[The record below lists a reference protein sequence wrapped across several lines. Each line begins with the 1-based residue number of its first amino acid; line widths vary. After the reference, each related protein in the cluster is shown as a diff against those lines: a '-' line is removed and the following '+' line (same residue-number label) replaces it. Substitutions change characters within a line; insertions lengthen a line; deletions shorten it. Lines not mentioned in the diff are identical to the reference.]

1 MPDAEAVAFPV
12 EVSGSFPA
20 GGRVPGRI
28 ESAETRPGVVA
39 RTLGTASYPDGGT
52 PEDVTFA
59 VNSLHKSGVR
69 RSVMSIRFRPMF
81 AALLCTALVAVTA
94 FAQSANYTTGGIA
107 GKVRDKAGAGLPG
120 VTVTA
125 TNPDTGQKRT
135 TYTDNNGDYSFNL
148 LTPGTYSVAAEL
160 QGLGKATVSHTT
172 VLLGSTTRA
181 NLELV
186 PQVSEEV
193 SVSAAAPL
201 IDTQQTG
208 LTQSVTSRQ
217 IDTLPILGRDF
228 RSLALLTP
236 GVTGASYDGAITAN
250 GARSLSTDYNID
262 GASSNND
269 FYGYQTGGNRAPF
282 TFSQAAIKEF
292 QVIRTEYDPEYGR
305 GVGAVVN
312 AITKSGS
319 NDFHGSVFFFDRK
332 KSWAAKRPLVF
343 NTNIGGTTYPLK
355 VSDSFLAK
363 DVTQPG
369 FVLGGPVLRDKVF
382 FFVGYDSMTTDQP
395 AIIGNDMRTYSQFLK
410 LTPEQQ
416 QTALSKIQTNVGAP
430 YETGLAYTQHNKLK
444 TYLVKFDGFFTSNNR
459 WSLRDNIVR
468 YDITNSGNTSS
479 FGLNQT
485 NTTDKFY
492 QIVFED
498 DAVLTDNLFNQFITQ
513 LGRDQN
519 PVTSVYGG
527 TEFAINFGTTQYFG
541 FNDTTP
547 STADEKKFQLKD
559 TLQYQVK
566 NHSLKAGFELLH
578 RHLYDA
584 FPRYAKGYFY
594 FSSLLD
600 WVNNTPNNFTQAYG
614 PNNGDVAW
622 YTDLWSGYINDS
634 IHVNPRLT
642 VDVGLRYDYEK
653 TPRPPSN
660 AYPQHPEFLSQIKD
674 DKNNFGPRVSF
685 AWDVRGDGRSV
696 LRGGTGKFYE
706 YMPDILMAGPIQGI
720 SRSLITSSFTCARQ
734 TCPNYPDIFSPE
746 DFLANAAGVTNLV
759 TIGSNY
765 QAQNAWRTSLQY
777 EQRFGNNFSVG
788 VSAVYSKLDH
798 IQGTKNINLVPT
810 GYSLGN
816 MTVYDY
822 NSSTNPARPYS
833 DLGIVRELTSNEQAW
848 YRAQTIEFHRLATAD
863 SRLSWDLSYTHS
875 QSIDME
881 TNSRSTS
888 TTFLIDPNNPRLS
901 EGPSDNDIKHRIVG
915 DVIYQLPWGFEVSMV
930 AFWHSGF
937 PYTNGI
943 YFSCSG
949 CAANSL
955 TGQPSTSV
963 AAQYTPV
970 FVDGNGQVIDITA
983 ANGFTLP
990 QFSEFIASK
999 NGRLMQ
1005 RNSMRQPSVY
1015 DADLRLTKKFNLT
1028 HGVRLEIL
1036 GEVFN
1041 VLNRSMRVVTGAN
1054 TDSFRVTYNA
1064 STQKYAITKYN
1075 TYVNG
1080 NPVNTFGREQGY
1092 SNEVSPRQFQIGVK
1106 INF

>member
-1 MPDAEAVAFPV
+1 MHMRRLELQRWAAV
-12 EVSGSFPA
+12 
-20 GGRVPGRI
+20 
-28 ESAETRPGVVA
+28 
-39 RTLGTASYPDGGT
+39 L
-52 PEDVTFA
+52 FA
-59 VNSLHKSGVR
+59 VVLTVGLA
-69 RSVMSIRFRPMF
+69 SV
-81 AALLCTALVAVTA
+81 AL
-94 FAQSANYTTGGIA
+94 AQSVNYTTGSIA
-107 GKVRDKAGAGLPG
+107 GTVRDDLGAGLPG

-125 TNPDTGQKRT
+125 TGLDTGQTRT
-135 TYTDNNGDYSFNL
+135 TFTGKDGEYDFNL
-148 LTPGTYSVAAEL
+148 LPPGNYKVVAEL
-160 QGLGKATVSHTT
+160 PGLGRSNVPSAT
-172 VLLGSTTRA
+172 VLLGTTTRIDLKLA
-181 NLELV
+181 
-186 PQVSEEV
+186 PKVSETMTIT
-193 SVSAAAPL
+193 AAAPL

-217 IDTLPILGRDF
+217 IDSLPLLGRDF
-228 RSLALLTP
+228 RSLAVLTP

-292 QVIRTEYDPEYGR
+292 QVIRTQYDPEYGR

-312 AITKSGS
+312 AITKSGT
-319 NDFHGSVFFFDRK
+319 NKFHGSIFYFDRK
-332 KSWAAKRPLVF
+332 KSWAATRPLVF
-343 NTNIGGTTYPLK
+343 NTNIDGTTYPLR

-369 FVLGGPVLRDKVF
+369 FVLGGPVVKDKVF
-382 FFVGYDSMTTDQP
+382 FFVGFDSMTQSQP
-395 AIIGNDMRTYSQFLK
+395 AVIGNDMRTYSQFLN
-410 LTPEQQ
+410 LTPDQQ
-416 QTALSKIQTNVGAP
+416 QTALSKIQTAVGAP
-430 YETGLAYTQHNKLK
+430 YEAGLNYTQNNKLK
-444 TYLVKFDGFFTSNNR
+444 TYLVKFDGFFTANNR

-468 YDITNSGNTSS
+468 YDVTNSGNTSS

-519 PVTSVYGG
+519 PVTTQYGG

-559 TLQYQVK
+559 TLQYQFK

-584 FPRYAKGYFY
+584 FPRYARGYYY
-594 FSSLLD
+594 FNSLLN
-600 WVNNTPNNFTQAYG
+600 WVNNVPNNFTQAYG

-622 YTDLWSGYINDS
+622 YSDLWSGYINDS
-634 IHVNPRLT
+634 IRVSPRLT
-642 VDVGLRYDYEK
+642 VDVGVRYDYEK
-653 TPRPPSN
+653 TPRPSSN
-660 AYPQHPEFLSQIKD
+660 AYPQYPQFLSQIKD

-685 AWDVRGDGRSV
+685 AWDVFGDGRSV
-696 LRGGTGKFYE
+696 LRGGTGKFFE
-706 YMPDILMAGPIQGI
+706 YMPDILLAGPIQGI
-720 SRSLITSSFTCARQ
+720 SRSLITSSFTCAKQ
-734 TCPNYPDIFSPE
+734 TCPSYPDIFSPE
-746 DFLANAAGVTNLV
+746 DFLANAEGVTNLV
-759 TIGSNY
+759 TIGSGY
-765 QAQNAWRTSLQY
+765 QAQNSWRTSLQY

-788 VSAVYSKLDH
+788 VSAVYSKLEH

-816 MTVYDY
+816 MPVYDY
-822 NSSTNPARPYS
+822 NSSTNPNRPFP

-915 DVIYQLPWGFEVSMV
+915 DVIYQLPLGFEVSLV
-930 AFWHSGF
+930 GFWHSGF
-937 PYTNGI
+937 PYSNAN

-955 TGQPSTSV
+955 TGQAQTSV

-970 FVDGNGQVIDITA
+970 FVDGNGAIIDLTQ
-983 ANGFTLP
+983 ANGMTLP
-990 QFSEFIASK
+990 QFSAFLAGQ
-999 NGRLMQ
+999 NARLQQ
-1005 RNSMRQPSVY
+1005 RNSYRQPSIY
-1015 DADLRLTKKFNLT
+1015 DGDLRLTKTFNL
-1028 HGVRLEIL
+1028 HNGINVQLI

-1041 VLNRSMRVVTGAN
+1041 VLNRNMRVVTGAN
-1054 TDSFRVTYNA
+1054 QDSFRVTYSA
-1064 STQKYAITKYN
+1064 STGKYTITKYTN
-1075 TYVNG
+1075 TVNG
-1080 NPVNTFGREQGY
+1080 KALNTFGLVQGY
-1092 SNEVSPRQFQIGVK
+1092 SNEVSPRQLQLAVK